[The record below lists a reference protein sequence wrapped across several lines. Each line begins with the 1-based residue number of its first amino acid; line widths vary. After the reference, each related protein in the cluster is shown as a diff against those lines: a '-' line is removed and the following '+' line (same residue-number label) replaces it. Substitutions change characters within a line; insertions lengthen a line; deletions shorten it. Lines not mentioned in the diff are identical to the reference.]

1 VNVVASCEGRCKV
14 TESIFPF
21 GYVRFAAM
29 NVMNPDSSS
38 RPFAGSPERCA
49 AASLAL
55 VGIYEISKILAATTN
70 LEGSLRA
77 VLNLMSSYLEMRR
90 GVVAIVGEA
99 GALSVVAAACL
110 SPRAIEAGEADLPE
124 ELAMRILSGQMP
136 FVSENV
142 AEHPLLADYVGASG
156 ALDDERVS
164 FVAVPIKTIGRPFG
178 VLAVA
183 RMWTDPTDINF
194 GEDIRFLTMVA
205 NLIAQTVKLHRPAV
219 AIAGTDST
227 RPQGRAAHPR
237 PVGGRQLI
245 PSNIDN
251 VVGHSK
257 PMQEVFAQIHLVAPT
272 RSTVVLRGESGTGKE
287 LIARAVHALS
297 QRKDKPFIKVN
308 CAALPDSLL
317 ESELFGHEKGSFT
330 GATQD
335 RKGRFEL
342 ADGGT
347 LFLDEIGDVSGA
359 FQAKLL
365 RVLQEREFER
375 VGGTKTI
382 KVDVRLVCATNRN
395 LEEMVAKGEFRADLY
410 YRINVVPVF
419 IPSLRERCD
428 DIPLLA
434 LHFLDAFNK
443 ENERSL
449 RFSERALAVLSGCN
463 FPGNVRELENCV
475 HRVATMTK
483 GDVIDE
489 VDVPCQT
496 NRCQTMLLSPQPA
509 FSGGSSTS
517 SAGDAPQGG
526 CGREGGCGAAADG
539 GWGSG
544 GGSISQTGSL
554 PSDPPDG
561 LADWRALDDLGELDA
576 LPQRD
581 RLIRVMEKAGW
592 VQAKAARLLGLTPRQ
607 VGYALRKYNIEIKR
621 L

>member
-1 VNVVASCEGRCKV
+1 MTAMATPSSTG
-14 TESIFPF
+14 P
-21 GYVRFAAM
+21 AA
-29 NVMNPDSSS
+29 
-38 RPFAGSPERCA
+38 ERTNTA
-49 AASLAL
+49 ALSL
-55 VGIYEISKILAATTN
+55 VSIYEISKILTATVS
-70 LEGSLRA
+70 LESSLRA
-77 VLNLMSSYLEMRR
+77 VLNLMSSYMEMRR
-90 GVVAIVGEA
+90 GVVAIVNADGT
-99 GALSVVAAACL
+99 LSAVAAACL
-110 SPRAIEAGEADLPE
+110 SPTAVESGAADLPE
-124 ELAMRILSGQMP
+124 EVASRILSGQMP
-136 FVSENV
+136 FVTEDV

-164 FVAVPIKTIGRPFG
+164 FIGVPIKTVGRLFG

-183 RMWTDPTDINF
+183 RLWNGTTEVSF
-194 GEDIRFLTMVA
+194 GDDVRFLTMVA
-205 NLIAQTVKLHRPAV
+205 NLIAQTVKLHQRV
-219 AIAGTDST
+219 AFASQPGCAKGA
-227 RPQGRAAHPR
+227 PPPPR
-237 PVGGRQLI
+237 PRVSNANRGTTL
-245 PSNIDN
+245 NIDS
-251 VVGHSK
+251 VIGVSK

-287 LIARAVHALS
+287 LMARAVHVLS
-297 QRKDKPFIKVN
+297 PRKDKPFVKVN

-317 ESELFGHEKGSFT
+317 ESELFGHEKGAFT

-375 VGGTKTI
+375 VGGTKTL

-395 LEEMVAKGEFRADLY
+395 LEEMVAKGDFRADLY
-410 YRINVVPVF
+410 YRINVVPMF
-419 IPSLRERCD
+419 IPSLRERRE

-434 LHFLDAFNK
+434 LHFLKTFNE
-443 ENERSL
+443 ENNRKL
-449 RFSERALAVLSGCN
+449 RFTENALNILSACN

-483 GDVIDE
+483 SEVIDE
-489 VDVPCQT
+489 VDVPCQS
-496 NRCQTMLLSPQPA
+496 NRCQCMALVPQPAFTGAAPFPMAAPPFGSAAASATGPQPSPQPA
-509 FSGGSSTS
+509 EAEGNGRFS
-517 SAGDAPQGG
+517 D
-526 CGREGGCGAAADG
+526 
-539 GWGSG
+539 WGE
-544 GGSISQTGSL
+544 IDNL
-554 PSDPPDG
+554 VDN
-561 LADWRALDDLGELDA
+561 DA

-581 RLIRVMEKAGW
+581 RLIRVMEKSGW

>member
-1 VNVVASCEGRCKV
+1 MNMMNDD
-14 TESIFPF
+14 TH
-21 GYVRFAAM
+21 VRS
-29 NVMNPDSSS
+29 PTGSSE
-38 RPFAGSPERCA
+38 RAGA
-49 AASLAL
+49 AALAL
-55 VGIYEISKILAATTN
+55 VGIYEISKILAATTS

-90 GVVAIVGEA
+90 GVVAIIDDA

-110 SPRAIEAGEADLPE
+110 SPRAIESGEADLPQ
-124 ELAMRILSGQMP
+124 ELAARILSGQMP

-164 FVAVPIKTIGRPFG
+164 FVAVPIKTVGRPFG

-183 RMWTDPTDINF
+183 RVWTQATDVNF

-205 NLIAQTVKLHRPAV
+205 NLIAQTVKLHRRPTV
-219 AIAGTDST
+219 AGEATSARPLLPSART
-227 RPQGRAAHPR
+227 RGVPGRGL
-237 PVGGRQLI
+237 V
-245 PSNIDN
+245 PSNLDS

-287 LIARAVHALS
+287 LIARAVHTLS

-419 IPSLRERCD
+419 IPSLRERSE

-443 ENERSL
+443 ENERGL
-449 RFSERALAVLSGCN
+449 RFTERALSILAGCT

-489 VDVPCQT
+489 IDVPCQT

-509 FSGGSSTS
+509 YVGPAAASGEMA
-517 SAGDAPQGG
+517 AGGG
-526 CGREGGCGAAADG
+526 CGLAGGCGEGSGAAAAF
-539 GWGSG
+539 G
-544 GGSISQTGSL
+544 GGASAAS
-554 PSDPPDG
+554 PPPDEG
-561 LADWRALDDLGELDA
+561 VDSVADWRALDDLGDLEA

>member
-1 VNVVASCEGRCKV
+1 
-14 TESIFPF
+14 
-21 GYVRFAAM
+21 M
-29 NVMNPDSSS
+29 NVMSSVAPQRS
-38 RPFAGSPERCA
+38 SLAESVSVTAAHERASA
-49 AASLAL
+49 ATLAL
-55 VGIYEISKILAATTN
+55 VGIYEISKILTATTT
-70 LEGSLRA
+70 LESSLRA

-90 GVVAIVGEA
+90 GVVAIVDQK

-110 SPRAIEAGEADLPE
+110 SARAIEKGEADLPE
-124 ELAMRILSGQMP
+124 EIASRILSGQMP
-136 FVSENV
+136 FVSEDV
-142 AEHPLLADYVGASG
+142 AEHPLLEDYVGASG
-156 ALDDERVS
+156 ALEDERVS
-164 FVAVPIKTIGRPFG
+164 FVAVPIKTVGRPFG

-183 RMWTDPTDINF
+183 RVWTEDSAISF

-205 NLIAQTVKLHRPAV
+205 NLIAQTVKLHRREEAAEDASKPALP
-219 AIAGTDST
+219 APWT
-227 RPQGRAAHPR
+227 RGLKRGLVPA
-237 PVGGRQLI
+237 
-245 PSNIDN
+245 SIDN
-251 VVGHSK
+251 IVGHSK

-287 LIARAVHALS
+287 LIARSVHLLS
-297 QRKDKPFIKVN
+297 PRKDKPYVKVN

-317 ESELFGHEKGSFT
+317 ESELFGHEKGAFT
-330 GATQD
+330 GATHD

-347 LFLDEIGDVSGA
+347 LFLDEIGDVSPS

-375 VGGTKTI
+375 VGGTRTI

-395 LEEMVAKGEFRADLY
+395 LEEMVARGDFRADLY

-419 IPSLRERCD
+419 IPSLRERKE

-434 LHFLDAFNK
+434 LHFLDAFNR

-449 RFSERALAVLSGCN
+449 QFSENGLAVLAGCS

-489 VDVPCQT
+489 IDVPCQT
-496 NRCQTMLLSPQPA
+496 NRCQTMLLTPQPA
-509 FSGGSSTS
+509 Y
-517 SAGDAPQGG
+517 SAGNSSGAAPGGGAGDDEMHPGCGGGG
-526 CGREGGCGAAADG
+526 CMASRTPAPPVPAPAIDD
-539 GWGSG
+539 
-544 GGSISQTGSL
+544 
-554 PSDPPDG
+554 SDDV
-561 LADWRALDDLGELDA
+561 ADWRAIDDLGDLDA
-576 LPQRD
+576 LPQRE
-581 RLIRVMEKAGW
+581 RLVRVMEKAGW

>member
-1 VNVVASCEGRCKV
+1 MIPTKSPSRGPVN
-14 TESIFPF
+14 
-21 GYVRFAAM
+21 
-29 NVMNPDSSS
+29 SS
-38 RPFAGSPERCA
+38 ERTGA
-49 AASLAL
+49 AALAL
-55 VGIYEISKILAATTN
+55 VGIYEISKILTATTS

-90 GVVAIVGEA
+90 GVVAVADEA

-110 SPRAIEAGEADLPE
+110 SPRAIESGEADLPE
-124 ELAMRILSGQMP
+124 ELAARILSGQMP

-164 FVAVPIKTIGRPFG
+164 FVAVPIKTVGRPFG

-183 RMWTDPTDINF
+183 RVWTEATDVNF

-205 NLIAQTVKLHRPAV
+205 NLIAQTVKLHRRDTPA
-219 AIAGTDST
+219 AEQAGGRLLAAART
-227 RPQGRAAHPR
+227 RPSIGR
-237 PVGGRQLI
+237 GLI
-245 PSNIDN
+245 PANIDS
-251 VVGHSK
+251 VVGNSK

-287 LIARAVHALS
+287 LIARAVHTLS

-395 LEEMVAKGEFRADLY
+395 LEEMVAKGDFRADLY

-419 IPSLRERCD
+419 IPSLRERSED
-428 DIPLLA
+428 VPLLA
-434 LHFLDAFNK
+434 LHFLEAFNK

-449 RFSERALAVLSGCN
+449 RFSERALSVLAGCS

-475 HRVATMTK
+475 HRVATMSK
-483 GDVIDE
+483 GEVIDE
-489 VDVPCQT
+489 IDVPCQT
-496 NRCQTMLLSPQPA
+496 NRCQTMLLTPQPA
-509 FSGGSSTS
+509 FASTTSAFAGGSCGGG
-517 SAGDAPQGG
+517 AG
-526 CGREGGCGAAADG
+526 GGCGAG
-539 GWGSG
+539 GAG
-544 GGSISQTGSL
+544 GGSGAN
-554 PSDPPDG
+554 DFEVGAGAAAADDPDG
-561 LADWRALDDLGELDA
+561 LADWRTIDDLTDLDA

-581 RLIRVMEKAGW
+581 RLIRVMEKTGW

>member
-1 VNVVASCEGRCKV
+1 
-14 TESIFPF
+14 
-21 GYVRFAAM
+21 M
-29 NVMNPDSSS
+29 NMIRSS
-38 RPFAGSPERCA
+38 RPMPGSSERSA

-55 VGIYEISKILAATTN
+55 VGIYEISKILTATTN

-90 GVVAIVGEA
+90 GVVAIIDDA
-99 GALSVVAAACL
+99 GALSVAAAASL
-110 SPRAIEAGEADLPE
+110 SSQAIEAGEADLPE
-124 ELAMRILSGQMP
+124 ELATRILSGQMP

-164 FVAVPIKTIGRPFG
+164 FVAVPIKTVGRPFG

-183 RMWTDPTDINF
+183 RVWSEPNDINF

-205 NLIAQTVKLHRPAV
+205 NLIAQTVKLHRH
-219 AIAGTDST
+219 
-227 RPQGRAAHPR
+227 AHPAAEPRGPSALPR
-237 PVGGRQLI
+237 PSRSFGRRDLI
-245 PSNIDN
+245 PSSIDN

-287 LIARAVHALS
+287 LIARAVHTLS
-297 QRKDKPFIKVN
+297 PRKDKPFVKVN
-308 CAALPDSLL
+308 CAALADSLL

-335 RKGRFEL
+335 RRGRFEL

-419 IPSLRERCD
+419 IPSLRERRE
-428 DIPLLA
+428 DIPTLA

-449 RFSERALAVLSGCN
+449 RFSERALTVLAGCSY
-463 FPGNVRELENCV
+463 PGNVRELENCV

-489 VDVPCQT
+489 IDVPCQT

-509 FSGGSSTS
+509 YGGSSSTLRGGDLV
-517 SAGDAPQGG
+517 SAGG
-526 CGREGGCGAAADG
+526 CNNEGGCG
-539 GWGSG
+539 GSG
-544 GGSISQTGSL
+544 GSIGTPGVSTGDSFE
-554 PSDPPDG
+554 G
-561 LADWRALDDLGELDA
+561 LADWRALDDLGDLDA

>member
-1 VNVVASCEGRCKV
+1 
-14 TESIFPF
+14 
-21 GYVRFAAM
+21 M
-29 NVMNPDSSS
+29 NMVSSS
-38 RPFAGSPERCA
+38 PPSRPPSSSSSERAGA
-49 AASLAL
+49 AALAL
-55 VGIYEISKILAATTN
+55 VGIYEISKILTATTS
-70 LEGSLRA
+70 LESSLRA

-90 GVVAIVGEA
+90 GVVAIVDDHQS
-99 GALSVVAAACL
+99 LSVVAAACL
-110 SPRAIEAGEADLPE
+110 SPRAIESGAADLPE
-124 ELAMRILSGQMP
+124 EVAARILSGQMP

-164 FVAVPIKTIGRPFG
+164 FVAVPIKTVGRPFG

-183 RMWTDPTDINF
+183 RVWTDASDINF

-205 NLIAQTVKLHRPAV
+205 NLIAQTVKLHRRKGQDGGVTVVPA
-219 AIAGTDST
+219 ATPA
-227 RPQGRAAHPR
+227 RAR
-237 PVGGRQLI
+237 KTGSRGLV
-245 PSNIDN
+245 PSNIDS

-287 LIARAVHALS
+287 LIARAVHTLS
-297 QRKDKPFIKVN
+297 QRNDKPFIKVN

-317 ESELFGHEKGSFT
+317 ESELFGHEKGAFT

-347 LFLDEIGDVSGA
+347 LFLDEIGDVSPA

-375 VGGTKTI
+375 VGGSKTI
-382 KVDVRLVCATNRN
+382 KVDIRLVCATNRN
-395 LEEMVAKGEFRADLY
+395 LEEMVARGDFRADLY

-419 IPSLRERCD
+419 IPSLRERSE

-434 LHFLDAFNK
+434 LHFLDSFNR
-443 ENERSL
+443 ENERAL
-449 RFSERALAVLSGCN
+449 RFSERALAILAGCS

-489 VDVPCQT
+489 IDVPCQT
-496 NRCQTMLLSPQPA
+496 NRCHTMLLAPQPA
-509 FSGGSSTS
+509 FSGPAATPTSDTAARSGCNSGGCGSAAS
-517 SAGDAPQGG
+517 SAGTAATEDA
-526 CGREGGCGAAADG
+526 
-539 GWGSG
+539 
-544 GGSISQTGSL
+544 
-554 PSDPPDG
+554 DG
-561 LADWRALDDLGELDA
+561 LADWRDLDDLGDLDA